1 MKLHEE
7 TARLQLLTENESNVK
22 TLLDRTMTSASAA
35 AAAEKEDLMIQLSVV
50 GTSNY

>member
-22 TLLDRTMTSASAA
+22 TLLDRTMTSAGAYTRSHFR
-35 AAAEKEDLMIQLSVV
+35 S
-50 GTSNY
+50 T